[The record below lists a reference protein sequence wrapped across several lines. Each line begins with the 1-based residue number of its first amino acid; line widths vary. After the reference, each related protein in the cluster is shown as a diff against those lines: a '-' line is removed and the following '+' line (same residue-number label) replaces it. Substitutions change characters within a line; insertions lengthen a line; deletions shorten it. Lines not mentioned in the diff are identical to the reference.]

1 MNKRSDKPETPLYR
15 SHLIPVHDTVEL
27 LSGKWKIEIICSL
40 TFGKKFFMELKR
52 DVIGISPRMLS
63 KELQEL
69 EVNGIITRLPLAT
82 KPITVSY
89 ELSDYG
95 KTLVPVIHM
104 MGAWGRNHRKRIIG
118 SLKVN

>member
-1 MNKRSDKPETPLYR
+1 MKKRTNKPETPLYR

-40 TFGKKFFMELKR
+40 TFSKRFFMELKR

-69 EVNGIITRLPLAT
+69 EVNGIVTRQQQAT
-82 KPITVSY
+82 KPITVCY
-89 ELSDYG
+89 ELSEYG
-95 KTLVPVIHM
+95 KTLVPVIHI
-104 MGAWGRNHRKRIIG
+104 MGAWGKEHRKKIIG
-118 SLKVN
+118 SLN